1 MGLNNS
7 TQVFCNLFSSRSCR
21 AARHLPSIQCLI
33 LGVDKN
39 YFVSKMSEAEIK
51 VYLLEAR
58 QDKNRFE

>member
-7 TQVFCNLFSSRSCR
+7 TQVFCNLFSSRNCS
-21 AARHLPSIQCLI
+21 AARHLPSIQYLI

-51 VYLLEAR
+51 IYLLEAR
-58 QDKNRFE
+58 EDQNIFE